1 MPDESSV
8 DPYLD
13 RLFEDYSNTEVIELQ
28 QYVSEWDRGT
38 YRTVAQSVLDH
49 SQRKG
54 FDPLKYLRKAHNF
67 NTRGAVRVPRT
78 GYRQDGA
85 AVYRKGNE
93 FLIVRPDQYGVEKIV
108 TYGINEE

>member
-28 QYVSEWDRGT
+28 QYLTEWDKGT
-38 YRTVAQSVLDH
+38 YGSVAQSVLDH

-78 GYRQDGA
+78 GRMELLFTERA
-85 AVYRKGNE
+85 MS
-93 FLIVRPDQYGVEKIV
+93 F
-108 TYGINEE
+108 

>member
-1 MPDESSV
+1 MPDESSL
-8 DPYLD
+8 DPYLE

-28 QYVSEWDRGT
+28 QYLSEWERGT

-67 NTRGAVRVPRT
+67 HTRGAVRVPRT
-78 GYRQDGA
+78 G
-85 AVYRKGNE
+85 
-93 FLIVRPDQYGVEKIV
+93 
-108 TYGINEE
+108 